1 MRSFVS
7 QRHLASPNAHTHK
20 VHALPMLIFFQ
31 LASDFDGGECAG
43 VAGVGIGAYALTN
56 SFAPQAAQLVY
67 FGENLPHFFLRD
79 FKLKCCSGIGARQH
93 LMGGAGIRVL

>member
-1 MRSFVS
+1 
-7 QRHLASPNAHTHK
+7 
-20 VHALPMLIFFQ
+20 MLIFFQ